1 MTEEKGEEDG
11 EIRSCDLEDLTM
23 EELSEGQAAAQALKD
38 MLTLSSQTLVQAE
51 VEDLYDE
58 VRQLGQGRFGRVL
71 LVTHRQRGT
80 PMALKLLSK
89 ASTTRQGFL
98 YEFCVGLT
106 LGCHAG
112 IVATYGIGL
121 ETQACYGFLSE
132 PALHG
137 DLIAFI
143 QPQRG
148 LADSAA
154 QLCVQQLSLALEHI
168 HSRGLV
174 YRDLK
179 PENVLVFEP
188 GCRRVKLTD
197 FGHTRP
203 RGTLLRLAG
212 PPIPYTAPELCSP
225 TLRPEGLPIQPSLD
239 AWALGVLLFCL
250 LTGYFPWDQ
259 PLPSKDPFYQDFL
272 DWRDSGKACDR
283 PAPWVSLT
291 PVADQLL
298 GVLLDPR
305 PRHRG
310 PVGSVRAFLGQSWK
324 EKAES
329 PELARKR
336 GERKEEKEGE
346 EKSTE

>member
-1 MTEEKGEEDG
+1 MTGEKGEEDG
-11 EIRSCDLEDLTM
+11 EAPSRDLGELTQ
-23 EELSEGQAAAQALKD
+23 EELREGRAAARALD
-38 MLTLSSQTLVQAE
+38 EVLTLSSQALVRAE

-58 VRQLGQGRFGRVL
+58 VRPLGQGRFGRVL

-106 LGCHAG
+106 LGSHPG
-112 IVATYGIGL
+112 IVTTYGIGL

-137 DLIAFI
+137 DLIALI
-143 QPQRG
+143 QPKKG
-148 LADSAA
+148 LPESAT
-154 QLCVQQLSLALEHI
+154 QLCAQQLSSALEHV

-225 TLRPEGLPIQPSLD
+225 THRPEGLPIQPSLD

-259 PLPSKDPFYQDFL
+259 PLPSEDPFYQDFL
-272 DWRDSGKACDR
+272 DWRGSGKACDR
-283 PAPWVSLT
+283 PAPWAGLS

-310 PVGSVRAFLGQSWK
+310 PVGSVRAFLGQSWQ
-324 EKAES
+324 EKAGS

-336 GERKEEKEGE
+336 GEREEEEEKELGAE
-346 EKSTE
+346 

>member
-1 MTEEKGEEDG
+1 MTGEKGEEDG
-11 EIRSCDLEDLTM
+11 EDVSWDLEDLTM
-23 EELSEGQAAAQALKD
+23 EELSEGQAAARTLED
-38 MLTLSSQTLVQAE
+38 MLTLSSQALVQAE

-58 VRQLGQGRFGRVL
+58 VRQLGQGRFGRVM

-106 LGCHAG
+106 LGSHPC

-137 DLIAFI
+137 DLIALI
-143 QPQRG
+143 LPKRG
-148 LADSAA
+148 LPETAA
-154 QLCVQQLSLALEHI
+154 QLCVQQLASALEHI

-212 PPIPYTAPELCSP
+212 PPIPYTAPELCSSARLP
-225 TLRPEGLPIQPSLD
+225 QGLPIQPSLD

-259 PLPSKDPFYQDFL
+259 PLPDQDPFYQDFL
-272 DWRDSGKACDR
+272 DWRASGKACDR
-283 PAPWVSLT
+283 PAPWVGLT
-291 PVADQLL
+291 PVADRLL
-298 GVLLDPR
+298 AMLLDPR
-305 PRHRG
+305 PRQRG
-310 PVGSVRAFLGQSWK
+310 PVGSVRAFLGQSWQ
-324 EKAES
+324 ETAGG
-329 PELARKR
+329 PERARD
-336 GERKEEKEGE
+336 EGE
-346 EKSTE
+346 GPQ